1 MSQKTKR
8 IIILLALAQA
18 VLGLG
23 LLALPRV
30 VQALP
35 GSLTVRLQARAP
47 ILRPVFDLVTTPL
60 PASLPVPS
68 GALAQKGQVGLPTLD
83 FANPT
88 ATTPPTPPTPT
99 AAPVTPEP
107 TAATADVNTPAPTT
121 IPTPA
126 PTATPTPI
134 AIPTETVVLAAQ
146 PPAKALEGLKNRP
159 QNFNNCGPAN
169 LSMVL
174 NFWGDPTTQTEA
186 AAYLKPNPEDRNVSP
201 WQMADYVN
209 EQTGLR
215 SSAHSSGTID
225 LIRTFIANGIPVII
239 EKGYEPNEREGWYGH
254 YLTVYG
260 YDEEARTLRS
270 QDTYLGP
277 WDDSGREDT
286 YDEIN
291 AAWEEFNYSFFVIYQ
306 PYQENLVQAILGD
319 LNDPIKMWQ
328 NAALRA
334 QAAIEANQTDAFAW
348 FNLGTSLTRL
358 GEQTGTRDYYE
369 QGAAAF
375 DQSFILGI
383 PPRMLWYEFR
393 PYIAYMKVGRYQDM
407 LTMAD
412 TTLETTGGRNVEET
426 YLYKGHALAFL
437 GDISGARAAYQQGLK
452 LNENSYPIQWALDSL
467 P

>member
-1 MSQKTKR
+1 MSAKTKR
-8 IIILLALAQA
+8 IIIWLAVVQA
-18 VLGLG
+18 VVGLG
-23 LLALPRV
+23 LLALPQV

-35 GSLTVRLQARAP
+35 GSVQVRLQARAP
-47 ILRPVFDLVTTPL
+47 ILQPVFDLITTPL

-68 GALAQKGQVGLPTLD
+68 GALTSNSQGSLSALD
-83 FANPT
+83 FAVPT
-88 ATTPPTPPTPT
+88 ATIPTTPTPSPT
-99 AAPVTPEP
+99 AAPIESV
-107 TAATADVNTPAPTT
+107 ASLAPTT
-121 IPTPA
+121 APTQA
-126 PTATPTPI
+126 PTATLAPTASPTPAVI
-134 AIPTETVVLAAQ
+134 LAAE
-146 PPAKALEGLKNRP
+146 PPVKVLEGLENRP

-174 NFWGDPTTQTEA
+174 NFWDDPTTQTEA

-209 EQTGLR
+209 ERTALR
-215 SSAHSSGTID
+215 SSAHSGGTIE

-260 YDEEARTLRS
+260 YDDEAKTLRS

-277 WDDSGREDT
+277 WDSSGRVDS

-291 AAWEEFNYSFFVIYQ
+291 TAWGEFNHTFFVIYQ
-306 PYQENLVQAILGD
+306 PFQETLVKAILGD
-319 LNDPIKMWQ
+319 LADPITMWQ
-328 NAALRA
+328 DAVLRA
-334 QAAIEANQTDAFAW
+334 QTAIEVNPKDGFAW

-358 GEQTGTRDYYE
+358 GEQTGDRHYYE
-369 QGAAAF
+369 QGAVAF
-375 DQSFILGI
+375 DQAFILGM
-383 PPRMLWYEFR
+383 PPRTLWYEFR

-407 LTMAD
+407 LSLAD
-412 TTLETTGGRNVEET
+412 ATLETPGGRNVEET

-437 GDISGARAAYQQGLK
+437 GDISGARAAYQEGIK
-452 LNENSYPIQWALDSL
+452 LNVNSYPIQWALDSL

>member
-1 MSQKTKR
+1 MSPKTKR
-8 IIILLALAQA
+8 IIIWLAVVQA

-23 LLALPRV
+23 LLALPQV

-35 GSLTVRLQARAP
+35 GSLQVRLQARVP
-47 ILRPVFDLVTTPL
+47 ILRPVFDLITTPL

-68 GALAQKGQVGLPTLD
+68 GALAQNSQGSVPLLD
-83 FANPT
+83 FAEPV
-88 ATTPPTPPTPT
+88 ATMTPPPPTPTIPPT
-99 AAPVTPEP
+99 AAPVEAAVTVAP
-107 TAATADVNTPAPTT
+107 TAAPTQAP
-121 IPTPA
+121 
-126 PTATPTPI
+126 TPTPV
-134 AIPTETVVLAAQ
+134 AIPTEAVILATE
-146 PPAKALEGLKNRP
+146 PPVKVLEGLENRP

-209 EQTGLR
+209 EHTALR
-215 SSAHSSGTID
+215 SSAHSGGTID

-260 YDEEARTLRS
+260 YDNEGQTLRS

-277 WDDSGREDT
+277 WDNSGRADS

-291 AAWEEFNYSFFVIYQ
+291 AAWGEFNYSFFVIYQ
-306 PYQENLVQAILGD
+306 PFQETLVKAILGD
-319 LNDPIKMWQ
+319 LSDPIQMWQ
-328 NAALRA
+328 DAALRA
-334 QAAIEANQTDAFAW
+334 QTAIEANPQDGFGW

-358 GEQTGTRDYYE
+358 GEQTGERHYYE

-375 DQSFILGI
+375 DQAFILGM
-383 PPRMLWYEFR
+383 PPRTLWYEFR
-393 PYIAYMKVGRYQDM
+393 PYIAYMKTERYQDM
-407 LTMAD
+407 LALAD
-412 TTLETTGGRNVEET
+412 ATLETPGGRNVEET

-437 GDISGARAAYQQGLK
+437 GDISGARAAYQEGIK

>member
-1 MSQKTKR
+1 MSIKTKR
-8 IIILLALAQA
+8 IIIWLAVAQA
-18 VLGLG
+18 VVGLG
-23 LLALPRV
+23 LLALPQV

-35 GSLTVRLQARAP
+35 GSVQVRLQARAP
-47 ILRPVFDLVTTPL
+47 ILQPVFDLITTPL

-68 GALAQKGQVGLPTLD
+68 GALSQNSQGALPAFD
-83 FANPT
+83 FTAAT
-88 ATTPPTPPTPT
+88 ATVPPTPPPSPT
-99 AAPVTPEP
+99 TAPIEAVAT
-107 TAATADVNTPAPTT
+107 TAATAAPTQAPT
-121 IPTPA
+121 ATPA
-126 PTATPTPI
+126 PTASPTPDVI
-134 AIPTETVVLAAQ
+134 LAAE
-146 PPAKALEGLKNRP
+146 PPAMMLEGLENRP

-209 EQTGLR
+209 EFTALR
-215 SSAHSSGTID
+215 SSAHSGGTID

-260 YDEEARTLRS
+260 YDDDAKTLRS

-277 WDDSGREDT
+277 WDSSGRVDPYE
-286 YDEIN
+286 EID
-291 AAWEEFNYSFFVIYQ
+291 ATWSEFNYTFFVIYQ
-306 PYQENLVQAILGD
+306 PFQETLVRAILGN
-319 LNDPIKMWQ
+319 LNDSIQMWQ
-328 NAALRA
+328 DAALRA
-334 QAAIEANQTDAFAW
+334 QQTIEANPEDGFGW

-358 GEQTGTRDYYE
+358 GEQTGDRHYYE

-375 DQSFILGI
+375 DQAFILGM
-383 PPRMLWYEFR
+383 PPRTLWYEFR
-393 PYIAYMKVGRYQDM
+393 PYIAYMKTGRYQDM
-407 LTMAD
+407 LALAD
-412 TTLETTGGRNVEET
+412 ATLETPGGRNVEET

-437 GDISGARAAYQQGLK
+437 GDIGGARAAYQEGIK

>member
-1 MSQKTKR
+1 MSVKTKR
-8 IIILLALAQA
+8 IIIWLAVVQA
-18 VLGLG
+18 VVGLG
-23 LLALPRV
+23 LLALPQV

-35 GSLTVRLQARAP
+35 GSVQVRLQARAP
-47 ILRPVFDLVTTPL
+47 ILQPVFDLITTPL

-68 GALAQKGQVGLPTLD
+68 GALTSNSQGSLSALD
-83 FANPT
+83 FAVPT
-88 ATTPPTPPTPT
+88 ATIPVTPTPSPT
-99 AAPVTPEP
+99 AAPIESV
-107 TAATADVNTPAPTT
+107 ATLAPTT
-121 IPTPA
+121 APTQA
-126 PTATPTPI
+126 PTATLTPTASPTPAVI
-134 AIPTETVVLAAQ
+134 LAAE
-146 PPAKALEGLKNRP
+146 PPVKVLEGLENRP

-209 EQTGLR
+209 ERTALR
-215 SSAHSSGTID
+215 SSAHSGGTID

-260 YDEEARTLRS
+260 YDDEAKTLRS

-277 WDDSGREDT
+277 WDSSGRVDS

-291 AAWEEFNYSFFVIYQ
+291 AAWSEFNYTFFVIYQ
-306 PYQENLVQAILGD
+306 PFQETLVKAILGD
-319 LNDPIKMWQ
+319 LTDPIKMWQ
-328 NAALRA
+328 AAVLRA
-334 QAAIEANQTDAFAW
+334 QAAIEANPEDEFAW

-358 GEQTGTRDYYE
+358 GEQTGDRHYYE
-369 QGAAAF
+369 QGAVAF
-375 DQSFILGI
+375 DQAFILGM
-383 PPRMLWYEFR
+383 PPRTLWYEFR

-407 LTMAD
+407 LSLAD
-412 TTLETTGGRNVEET
+412 ATLETPGGRNVEET

-437 GDISGARAAYQQGLK
+437 GDISGARAAYQEGIK
-452 LNENSYPIQWALDSL
+452 LNVNSYPIQWALDSL